1 MAIRKAI
8 YEKVKKGVENYIN
21 KGKIHNRSKRIGEL
35 YKSGKTDEAEKAI
48 RKIKTRDKLVGIGSG
63 IGATVAY
70 SKYKESPYKIDI
82 SVKKKTADAS
92 TPSYKASSS
101 SSNAKK
107 VAANKVKVEANKVN
121 QARKEQLAALVQK
134 NKAITKVQSATT
146 GKEKIAANKS
156 KVAANSKEIAAA
168 KKKAA
173 ANKKKVEAN
182 KARYKKG

>member
-35 YKSGKTDEAEKAI
+35 YKSGKTDEAEKAL

-63 IGATVAY
+63 IGATAAY

-82 SVKKKTADAS
+82 SVKKKTAAAS
-92 TPSYKASSS
+92 TPTYKEESKASDYKAKA
-101 SSNAKK
+101 AKVTSARKEQIKANKQKVKAAGQQYKATTNKEK
-107 VAANKVKVEANKVN
+107 VAANK
-121 QARKEQLAALVQK
+121 
-134 NKAITKVQSATT
+134 TKVT
-146 GKEKIAANKS
+146 ANARM
-156 KVAANSKEIAAA
+156 V
-168 KKKAA
+168 A